1 MLRSLVEPVLVN
13 QLEDREQ
20 MNEIQLVFNELNE
33 RLEFI
38 EGVFQEGQGKNVVFD
53 RIMETCNNAE
63 VERLKFT
70 AYVQSEVDIM
80 KERQDHVET
89 K

>member
-1 MLRSLVEPVLVN
+1 
-13 QLEDREQ
+13 

-89 K
+89 KQN